1 LALPCVVIVGRPN
14 VGKSTL
20 FNVLVG
26 SRRAIVGDEPGI
38 TRDRIRGEA
47 THFGKKFELIDT
59 GGMVPDDDQLIPA
72 EIFKQARVALK
83 QADQI
88 IYVVDG
94 RTEITGTDRELAR
107 LLIKTGR
114 PVSLAVNKIDA
125 PVREAL
131 AASFSELGIGDLFP
145 VSAEHRIGIE
155 ELLDHVTRDFPRTAD
170 EEERPPAPRIR
181 VAIIGRPNV
190 GKSTLLNALV
200 GAERAIVTP
209 VAGTTRDAVD
219 ESVTRGGVEFVFVD
233 TAGIRRKGKT
243 KQMAEKLSVI
253 MARKHLESA
262 DVALVV
268 IDANEGVVG
277 IDANIAGY
285 AHEAGRPLILCL
297 NKWDAVEKRDK
308 RAFVQKARD
317 ALRYLEYAPI
327 AFLSAKSGAG
337 VDQLFGLIRKGYE
350 SASRRIPTA
359 ELNAY
364 FKTLEADIN
373 LKIKYLTQA
382 GVRPPTFVV
391 FKDSVRPLHFSY
403 ERFLMNQLR
412 ERFDFRG
419 TPIVIKSRSKK
430 R

>member
-1 LALPCVVIVGRPN
+1 M
-14 VGKSTL
+14 GK
-20 FNVLVG
+20 
-26 SRRAIVGDEPGI
+26 R
-38 TRDRIRGEA
+38 
-47 THFGKKFELIDT
+47 FEVIDT
-59 GGMVPDDDQLIPA
+59 GGIVPDDDQLIPS
-72 EIFKQARVALK
+72 EIFKQAKVALE

-88 IYVVDG
+88 IYVIDG

-107 LLIKTGR
+107 LLIQLGK

-131 AASFSELGIGDLFP
+131 TAGFYELGIGDLFP

-155 ELLDHVTRDFPRTAD
+155 ELLDHATRDFPRD
-170 EEERPPAPRIR
+170 SEEKAPAAARIR

-190 GKSTLLNALV
+190 GKSTLLNTLV

-209 VAGTTRDAVD
+209 MAGTTRDAVD
-219 ESVTRGGVEFVFVD
+219 EAVTRDGVEFVFVD

-243 KQMAEKLSVI
+243 KMMAEKLSVV
-253 MARKHLESA
+253 MARRHIESA
-262 DVALVV
+262 DVVLVV

-285 AHEAGRPLILCL
+285 AHEAGRPLVLCL
-297 NKWDAVEKRDK
+297 NKWDTVEKRDK
-308 RAFVQKARD
+308 KAFVQQVRD

-327 AFLSAKSGAG
+327 AFLSAKTGG
-337 VDQLFGLIRKGYE
+337 GIEQLFGLIRKGYE
-350 SASRRIPTA
+350 AASRRIPTA
-359 ELNAY
+359 ELNS
-364 FKTLEADIN
+364 FFSTLEADIN

-382 GVRPPTFVV
+382 SVRPPTFVV
-391 FKDSVRPLHFSY
+391 FKDSARPLHFSY
-403 ERFLMNQLR
+403 ERFLANQLR

-419 TPIVIKSRSKK
+419 APIVIKSRSKK